1 MTREEFLQRL
11 DKALLAQVTEEERT
25 EAIQFYEE
33 YFSEAGPE
41 QEEAVLAELGS
52 PEKVAAIIKAN
63 VPGSRAE
70 QEAEQPAAPRQEP
83 QAGPAPEL
91 TLEGPDWAAGKPQE
105 QPQAEEEPP
114 RQAQPEHQIP
124 LPVYARP
131 RPTGMGAAA
140 QAVPQYTPHPGGAQ
154 PRRLSNNAI
163 LLIVLA
169 VLLLP
174 LWGGLLPGALGV
186 LFGFLCVG
194 FALVIAGG
202 ATIVAVIA
210 VLAAN
215 ASAAFA
221 AGIPVG
227 LITVGLCLAA
237 AALGVLLIAG
247 GLWFNFRAI
256 PALWRGL
263 KKAINWLFGRRKE
276 A

>member
-1 MTREEFLQRL
+1 MNRAEFMA
-11 DKALLAQVTEEERT
+11 ALEAQLRDITTEERD
-25 EAIQFYEE
+25 EALKFYNE
-33 YFSEAGPE
+33 YLDEAGPE
-41 QEEAVLAELGS
+41 NEAAVLAELGS

-70 QEAEQPAAPRQEP
+70 QAAEQPAAPRQEP

-114 RQAQPEHQIP
+114 QEAQPEHQIP

-131 RPTGMGAAA
+131 RPAGMGAAA

-174 LWGGLLPGALGV
+174 LWGGLLTGALGV

>member
-1 MTREEFLQRL
+1 M
-11 DKALLAQVTEEERT
+11 
-25 EAIQFYEE
+25 
-33 YFSEAGPE
+33 
-41 QEEAVLAELGS
+41 
-52 PEKVAAIIKAN
+52 
-63 VPGSRAE
+63 
-70 QEAEQPAAPRQEP
+70 
-83 QAGPAPEL
+83 
-91 TLEGPDWAAGKPQE
+91 
-105 QPQAEEEPP
+105 
-114 RQAQPEHQIP
+114 
-124 LPVYARP
+124 
-131 RPTGMGAAA
+131 
-140 QAVPQYTPHPGGAQ
+140 
-154 PRRLSNNAI
+154 
-163 LLIVLA
+163 LA

-174 LWGGLLPGALGV
+174 LWGGLLTGALGV